1 MKRGVEVTTFI
12 GLSLLKE
19 LGAATPLVPE
29 WRLLPAYRQALWK
42 LQAETS
48 Q

>member
-1 MKRGVEVTTFI
+1 MKRGVEVTTLT

-29 WRLLPAYRQALWK
+29 WRLLPAYLPAV
-42 LQAETS
+42 AGAVETAG
-48 Q
+48 